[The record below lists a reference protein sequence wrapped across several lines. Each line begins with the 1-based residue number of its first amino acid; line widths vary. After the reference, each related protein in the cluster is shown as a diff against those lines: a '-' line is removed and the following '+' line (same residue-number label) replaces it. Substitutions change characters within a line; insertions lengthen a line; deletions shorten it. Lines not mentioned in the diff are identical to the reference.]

1 MQQFAVQLAAHVIHH
16 YPLTD
21 AMGVAKDIFK
31 QLSTLANEIPA
42 HMREV
47 YFLPILPAIVLFCK
61 TFPPLSVEATNF
73 LVTLSKLSTP
83 LVETPFTGSVSIH
96 ASGSPQQGSEV
107 KKTTSSF
114 LNSIGQTFSDLVNTT
129 VVRV

>member
-1 MQQFAVQLAAHVIHH
+1 MIHH

-21 AMGVAKDIFK
+21 AMGMAKDIFK

-47 YFLPILPAIVLFCK
+47 YFLPLLPAIVLFSK
-61 TFPPLSVEATNF
+61 TFPPLSVEATDF
-73 LVTLSKLSTP
+73 LVALSKLSTP
-83 LVETPFTGSVSIH
+83 VVETPFAESLSIH
-96 ASGSPQQGSEV
+96 
-107 KKTTSSF
+107 TSSSPEYSGASRRNSF
-114 LNSIGQTFSDLVNTT
+114 LDSIGQTFRDLVSTT